1 MKKPFTI
8 CILSVVAALQIS
20 CSATLQKRYD
30 QRHGTSTYDS
40 DSDRYRSSRTTG
52 SDDSYRRDY
61 SKINEG
67 NSRGAGDADYNRE
80 LVLQYQDMDKLGE
93 VVLYEISNLEKR
105 WDTLIGEYKSARNSG
120 RQVISDQL
128 DRIDEDQ
135 KTLYKA
141 YTHIY
146 RDGKN
151 NWPAVKSEVESTLN
165 SVRRTDR

>member
-1 MKKPFTI
+1 MKKGSI
-8 CILSVVAALQIS
+8 IILLTAVAAFQLS

-40 DSDRYRSSRTTG
+40 DRYRNTRSTG

-67 NSRGAGDADYNRE
+67 SSRGAGDADYNRN
-80 LVLQYQDMDKLGE
+80 LVLQYQEMDKLGE

-105 WDTLIGEYKSARNSG
+105 WDTLIGEYRSARNSG

-135 KTLYKA
+135 KMLYKA
-141 YTHIY
+141 YTRIY
-146 RDGKN
+146 RDGKS

-165 SVRRTDR
+165 SVRRADR